1 MAFRDVTSACDDDAR
16 VDMGF
21 WDVTLAWVLGVVTSA
36 YDDDARGNI
45 DSRDV
50 TSAYD
55 DDAKGILPL
64 GM

>member
-1 MAFRDVTSACDDDAR
+1 
-16 VDMGF
+16 MGF